1 MARQFEVF
9 TGRFKPVSSKVMRV
23 TLNKRGAFSL
33 NHATYDAL
41 GQPSYVEMLYDRAD
55 RVIGL
60 RPVPEATKHAYP
72 VRKQGNA
79 KSYLVGATAF
89 CRNYELDTVDG
100 VIEFFEPK
108 IEDGILILEL
118 RGSLVVAPRAPRRGE
133 NVTEKDREKSLA
145 LPLS

>member
-1 MARQFEVF
+1 MPRQFEVF
-9 TGRFKPVSSKVMRV
+9 TGRFKPASSKALRV

-33 NHATYDAL
+33 NYATYQAL
-41 GQPSYVEMLYDRAD
+41 GEPSHVEMLYDRTD

-60 RPVPEATKHAYP
+60 RPVPEGTKHAYP

-89 CRNYELDTVDG
+89 CRTYELDDIDG
-100 VIEFFEPK
+100 VLEFFEPK
-108 IEDGILILEL
+108 VEDGVLILEL
-118 RGSLVVAPRAPRRGE
+118 VGALVVAPRPPRRSG
-133 NVTEKDREKSLA
+133 NSTEKTDEKSMA